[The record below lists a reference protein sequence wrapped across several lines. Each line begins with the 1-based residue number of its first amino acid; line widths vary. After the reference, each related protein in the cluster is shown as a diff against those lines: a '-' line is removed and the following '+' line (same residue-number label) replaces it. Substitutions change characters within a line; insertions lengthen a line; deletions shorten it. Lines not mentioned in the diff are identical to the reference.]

1 MVSEDR
7 SNALIG
13 RVLQD
18 RYRIDELIAAGGIGA
33 VYRGMHLKMRKE
45 IAIKVLHPH
54 AESFSDLVHR
64 FEREAVAGA
73 HITHPNVASASDMGT
88 FDGGSCFLVQ
98 EFVRG
103 RTLRDLIDADAPL
116 SPARAIHLI
125 RQLALGLGAAHDK
138 GIVHR
143 DLKPRNVMVTA
154 PPAEVVKLIDFGF
167 AKVPMDRVA
176 PSFEAAEGDDRISH
190 PDVVFGSVS
199 YMAPEITKGMDQV
212 DSRSDLYSLGIIFYE
227 MLAGRHPFDPGEARE
242 VLARHCDAIPPAISK
257 RNPATRVPP
266 ALEAIVMRLIEKDPA
281 RRYSC
286 AAELVQALGPSSREV
301 EDFSA
306 PRAFAAAPRGREK
319 TSSQRAVLGGAAVL
333 VGAVAI
339 AGFVMKG
346 RGSPEPAPAVPPTE
360 IEPAAAA
367 VSATAPVDIAGALR
381 GDLLKAATSADDAE
395 SAAVLVALADA
406 DKTALRDRDLFR
418 AATQVALR
426 VGAHAGDDAAQVFYV
441 LSYRFGGD
449 GLDVLYAVSED
460 DKNPKSARRA
470 AAVLEKQAS
479 SERAS
484 PALRVAVELRK
495 AACRRKPT
503 LFARAASDGDVRA
516 LSQLEALKPPAC
528 DPDGTACCFRH
539 HVGLEK
545 ALEAL
550 RAKPPSK

>member
-1 MVSEDR
+1 MSEDR
-7 SNALIG
+7 SIALIG

-54 AESFSDLVHR
+54 AEAFSDLVHR

-88 FDGGSCFLVQ
+88 FDDGSCFLVQ

-103 RTLRDLIDADAPL
+103 RTLRDLLDAEAPL
-116 SPARAIHLI
+116 APARAMHLI

-138 GIVHR
+138 GIIHR

-154 PPAEVVKLIDFGF
+154 PPAETVKLIDFGF

-176 PSFEAAEGDDRISH
+176 PSFEASESDERISH
-190 PDVVFGSVS
+190 PDLVFGSVS

-242 VLARHCDAIPPAISK
+242 VLTRHAEEIPPPIGK

-266 ALEAIVMRLIEKDPA
+266 ALEAIVMRLIEKDPS

-286 AAELVQALGPSSREV
+286 AAELVQALGPSTREI
-301 EDFSA
+301 EEMSA
-306 PRAFAAAPRGREK
+306 PRAFAAVPRSRERGSK
-319 TSSQRAVLGGAAVL
+319 WGLLGGLGALAL
-333 VGAVAI
+333 ATSVGAV
-339 AGFVMKG
+339 VLTS
-346 RGSPEPAPAVPPTE
+346 RSSEEPSRAAD
-360 IEPAAAA
+360 PAATEPSAPA
-367 VSATAPVDIAGALR
+367 VSATPKVDIAGALR

-406 DKTALRDRDLFR
+406 DKAALRDAELFR
-418 AATQVALR
+418 AATAVASR
-426 VGAHAGDDAAQVFYV
+426 VGAHGGDDAAQVFYV

-470 AAVLEKQAS
+470 MAVLEKQAL

-484 PALRVAVELRK
+484 PALRIAVELRK
-495 AACRRKPT
+495 TSCRYKPT
-503 LFARAASDGDVRA
+503 LFARVASDGDARA
-516 LSQLEALKPPAC
+516 LAQLESLKPPAC
-528 DPDGTACCFRH
+528 DPDGTTCCFRH

-550 RAKPPSK
+550 RARSPK